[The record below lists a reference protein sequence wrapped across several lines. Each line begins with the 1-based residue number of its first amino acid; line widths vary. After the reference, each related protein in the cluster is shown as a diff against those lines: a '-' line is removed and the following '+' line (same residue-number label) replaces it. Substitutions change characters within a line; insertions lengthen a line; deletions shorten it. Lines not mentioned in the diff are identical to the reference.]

1 MMSSPYSPLKIFHH
15 RAHLV
20 ALARGNPVAPIHT
33 QILPTNVCNSR
44 CSFCAYRWRGY
55 SSNETFDG
63 GDSIPFEK
71 LIEIVADCET
81 MGVRAIE
88 VTGGGEPTCHP
99 QFLEL
104 CRLVLDSDIDLGLV
118 TNGVRWSEEHT
129 AILSSA
135 KWIRFSIDS
144 GCRETYAAMR
154 KVPSAWYDTVRAAIR
169 SVASTTQRPLV
180 GVGFTVTL
188 NNWQEVVRATERA
201 REDGAD
207 NIRISAVFQPAGLSY
222 FDSFAK
228 EAGVLCRDAEELQ
241 TGTFRV
247 FNLFTDRLRD
257 LFEGKPDYP
266 TCNFQKVCSYIGADQ
281 NLYRCCVVAYNRI
294 GLLGSL
300 KGARLRDVWFSDEV
314 QAKLANFD
322 PNTCPTCMF
331 HNKNRTI
338 AYAIDPNPQHV
349 NFP

>member
-1 MMSSPYSPLKIFHH
+1 M
-15 RAHLV
+15 
-20 ALARGNPVAPIHT
+20 
-33 QILPTNVCNSR
+33 
-44 CSFCAYRWRGY
+44 
-55 SSNETFDG
+55 
-63 GDSIPFEK
+63 
-71 LIEIVADCET
+71 
-81 MGVRAIE
+81 
-88 VTGGGEPTCHP
+88 
-99 QFLEL
+99 
-104 CRLVLDSDIDLGLV
+104 
-118 TNGVRWSEEHT
+118 
-129 AILSSA
+129 
-135 KWIRFSIDS
+135 
-144 GCRETYAAMR
+144 
-154 KVPSAWYDTVRAAIR
+154 
-169 SVASTTQRPLV
+169 
-180 GVGFTVTL
+180 
-188 NNWQEVVRATERA
+188 
-201 REDGAD
+201 
-207 NIRISAVFQPAGLSY
+207 
-222 FDSFAK
+222 
-228 EAGVLCRDAEELQ
+228 LCRDAEELQ